1 MGRVFAIKK
10 YAIHDGPNIRTTV
23 FLKGC
28 PLRCWWCHNPEG
40 IETEL
45 STIWI
50 KNKCIG
56 CKKCLHVCPTLS
68 LSQIDGE
75 IRRDS
80 TTCRQCRSCVE
91 ICPALAHEAI
101 GWESSVADIISIIEK
116 DIPFYDESKGG
127 VTISGGEPLMQ
138 PGFLLDILRECGKLG
153 INRAVD
159 TTVYAEK
166 KTVLQVAENC
176 DMFLIDL
183 KHMNSDKHRLY
194 TGVPNELIL
203 SNIRALSKKGKQIR
217 IRIPLIAGVNS
228 DKENMHASA
237 AFLAGLPHPPE
248 VDLLPYHTIAES
260 KYRKMNRTYPA
271 VAFQQISKKTVR
283 ACSNILARMG
293 LTVQIGG

>member
-40 IETEL
+40 IEKEL

-50 KNKCIG
+50 KSKCIG
-56 CKKCLHVCPTLS
+56 CKKCLNVCPTLS
-68 LSQIDGE
+68 LSRVDNE
-75 IRRDS
+75 IIRDA
-80 TTCRQCRSCVE
+80 TTCRQCRSCVGV
-91 ICPALAHEAI
+91 CPALAHEAI
-101 GWESSVADIISIIEK
+101 GWESSVADIISAIEK
-116 DIPFYDESKGG
+116 DTAFYDESNGG
-127 VTISGGEPLMQ
+127 ITISGGEPLMQ

-166 KTVLQVAENC
+166 KTVLEVAENC

-183 KHMNSDKHRLY
+183 KHMNSEKHRLY

-203 SNIRALSKKGKQIR
+203 SNIRTLSEKGKQIR
-217 IRIPLIAGVNS
+217 IRIPLIEGVNS

-237 AFLAGLPHPPE
+237 AFLTGLPQPPE
-248 VDLLPYHTIAES
+248 VDLLPYHNIAES
-260 KYRKMNRTYPA
+260 KYRKMNRAYPA
-271 VAFQQISKKTVR
+271 VAFQQIHKKTIR